1 MPVWLTRSCELDV
14 EGNLILDGGT
24 EQAAR
29 YSKGRKDRIAKRRN
43 ADGSGDK
50 FCRGGNECAEDDVG
64 ERQDHVKIIEVP
76 FVVHVVMGV
85 QPAKPG
91 RRFQPA
97 SLGYM
102 HAIVKVLIQEIIKD
116 QRQQG
121 AAKNSFSQQ
130 PL

>member
-50 FCRGGNECAEDDVG
+50 FCRGGNFRSMNA
-64 ERQDHVKIIEVP
+64 RII
-76 FVVHVVMGV
+76 
-85 QPAKPG
+85 AKEEKKKKSSARLP
-91 RRFQPA
+91 
-97 SLGYM
+97 
-102 HAIVKVLIQEIIKD
+102 
-116 QRQQG
+116 
-121 AAKNSFSQQ
+121 
-130 PL
+130 